1 MSPGPDPKMRTAVLR
16 FHSGVTKITVRKQTS
31 FRDPRRNRDV
41 LGWVRFFH
49 NIFFHNTTLHV
60 EVLGTRWGLLEQENY
75 LRNM

>member
-1 MSPGPDPKMRTAVLR
+1 MSPGPDPKMRTALLR

-49 NIFFHNTTLHV
+49 NTTLHV